1 MNAEQKKP
9 GKSPPPPHVQLILM
23 CRTYWLPRMLYAA
36 ARLGLADHLAAG
48 PRTAAELAEITHSQP
63 AFLYRL
69 MRALAGLG
77 LFSEDQPQRF
87 ALTPLGAA
95 LQKDAPGAA
104 YSTVMTLASPWFLKA
119 SEQLLHTVQTG
130 ETGFEAAF
138 GVPFFDYVAQDPE
151 RVFRF
156 SETMVGVHGAE
167 PAAVAA
173 AYDFSKFETIMDVGG
188 ATGNMLA
195 AILTRHAQP
204 RGVLF
209 DMPQVVR
216 DAHIL
221 LKKHGIEQRVSIE
234 AGSFFDGVP
243 AGADAY
249 LLSHIIHDWS
259 EDRCLTILNH
269 CRKAM
274 KPGSQLLIIETVIP
288 PGDAPHP
295 GKMQDIA
302 MMVLAGGQERTEA
315 EYASL
320 LAKAGLRLSR
330 VVPTASE
337 VSVVEAVLA

>member
-1 MNAEQKKP
+1 MNTEQKKP
-9 GKSPPPPHVQLILM
+9 GKSLPPHAQLILM
-23 CRTYWLPRMLYAA
+23 CRTYWVPRMLYAA
-36 ARLGLADHLAAG
+36 ATLGLADQLAAG
-48 PRTAAELAEITHSQP
+48 PKSAAELAKLTHTQP

-69 MRALAGLG
+69 LRALAGLG
-77 LFSEDQPQRF
+77 LFTEGSSQQF

-95 LQKDAPGAA
+95 LQKNAPGAA
-104 YSTVMTLASPWFLKA
+104 YSTVLTLASPWFAKA

-130 ETGFEAAF
+130 ETGFETAF
-138 GVPFFDYVAQDPE
+138 GVHFFDYLAQDPE

-173 AYDFSKFETIMDVGG
+173 AYDFSQFATIMDVGG

-195 AILTRHAQP
+195 AILKHHAQP

-216 DAHIL
+216 DAQPL

-234 AGSFFDGVP
+234 AGSFFEGVP

-274 KPGSQLLIIETVIP
+274 KPDGKLLIIETVIP

-302 MMVLAGGQERTEA
+302 MMVLSGGQERTEA

-320 LAKAGLRLSR
+320 LARAGLRLSR

-337 VSVVEAVLA
+337 VSVVEVVLA